1 MGDLGRGLALLAQ
14 GQRWVMRH
22 RRDWRFGML
31 PALVTFVGY
40 AAALTALVIWSDD
53 LASWATPFADDWT
66 SPWRGLFRGL
76 LTAVVVGG
84 GLLLAVISFTA
95 VTLLVGQ
102 PFYESL
108 AGRVDVSEGD
118 APDPPERPLLRE
130 LWIGLRDSVRVLLR
144 VAAFGVV
151 LFVLGFVPVVGQT
164 VVPAIGF
171 CVSGFFLTAELAAV
185 SMQRRD
191 VELRGQLRLLRGR
204 LMLVLGF
211 GVPLVL
217 AFLVPFVAV
226 VLMPGAVAGATLL
239 TRELVPPPPPPAPPE
254 PEGTPPPAAPSA

>member
-1 MGDLGRGLALLAQ
+1 MGDLGRGLALLVR
-14 GQRWVMRH
+14 GQRWAIRH
-22 RRDWRFGML
+22 GRDWRFGML
-31 PALVTFVGY
+31 PALITLVGY
-40 AAALTALVIWSDD
+40 AAALAALVVWSDD
-53 LASWATPFADDWT
+53 LASWATPFADGWT
-66 SPWRGLFRGL
+66 SAWRDLFRGL
-76 LTAVVVGG
+76 LTAVVIGG

-108 AGRVDVSEGD
+108 AQRVDVSEGN
-118 APDPPERPLLRE
+118 APDVPNRSALRE
-130 LWIGLRDSVRVLLR
+130 LWIGVRDSVRLLVR

-151 LFVLGFVPVVGQT
+151 LFALGFVPAVGQT
-164 VVPAIGF
+164 VVPAVGF
-171 CVSGFFLTAELAAV
+171 CVSGFFVALELAGV

-191 VELRGQLRLLRGR
+191 IELRERLRLMRGR

-239 TRELVPPPPPPAPPE
+239 TRELLPPAPPAE
-254 PEGTPPPAAPSA
+254 RDPADG